1 MTASIE
7 EKRTNHVIQ
16 STPLNR
22 VVRPSKIHS
31 KILLGKI
38 EYFPLQGGAHFT
50 LEELNNNATGSI
62 REGMKNTYHSG
73 NDNTH
78 YA

>member
-1 MTASIE
+1 MWYDRAKYTAKFYWE
-7 EKRTNHVIQ
+7 
-16 STPLNR
+16 
-22 VVRPSKIHS
+22 
-31 KILLGKI
+31 KI
-38 EYFPLQGGAHFT
+38 EHFPSQGGAHFN

>member
-1 MTASIE
+1 MWYDRAKYTVNFTG
-7 EKRTNHVIQ
+7 KNGHY
-16 STPLNR
+16 
-22 VVRPSKIHS
+22 PS
-31 KILLGKI
+31 
-38 EYFPLQGGAHFT
+38 QGGAHFN

-78 YA
+78 YAKYLFTLFLLIGQRTTGC